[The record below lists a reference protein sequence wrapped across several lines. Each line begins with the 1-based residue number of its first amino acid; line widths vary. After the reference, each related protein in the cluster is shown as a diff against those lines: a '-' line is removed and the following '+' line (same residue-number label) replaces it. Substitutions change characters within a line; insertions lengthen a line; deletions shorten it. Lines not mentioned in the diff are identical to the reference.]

1 MPHIPILEHPPSR
14 LQQRDGSGQRA
25 RTQEDRALLVINT
38 RVCFPLLLQARLV
51 PSLGEHRTTLRHVR
65 VQDLA
70 EVSRVV
76 IQALD
81 GGAVQ
86 CGRKLLLV
94 LRLEFDDA
102 GRRTD
107 KQVRGSCVSEPI
119 GARVNSEYDFRHKPT
134 KLVYITTLWN

>member
-94 LRLEFDDA
+94 LRLEFDDVDDPVVEVPDLDGNCA
-102 GRRTD
+102 GLEVFD
-107 KQVRGSCVSEPI
+107 ASASG
-119 GARVNSEYDFRHKPT
+119 
-134 KLVYITTLWN
+134 